1 MKIRDKRRLLFIFW
15 EQGDY
20 MTTHGEKPWGCKAES
35 VVTRYPKMTTLF
47 GIVRRRPKKWK

>member
-1 MKIRDKRRLLFIFW
+1 MKIRDKDVYCLFFW

-20 MTTHGEKPWGCKAES
+20 MTTQGEKPCDCKAES

-47 GIVRRRPKKWK
+47 RERRIYERIT